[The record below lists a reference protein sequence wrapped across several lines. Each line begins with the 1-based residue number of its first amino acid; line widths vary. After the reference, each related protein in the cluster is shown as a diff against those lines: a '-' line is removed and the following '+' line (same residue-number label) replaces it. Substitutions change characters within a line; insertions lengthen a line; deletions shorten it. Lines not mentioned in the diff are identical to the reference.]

1 MAHYSRL
8 AYWDQRYR
16 EEKEPFEWYQNYQAI
31 QVYCQENFLPTNKI
45 LNVGAGNS
53 SLSEQMYEDGFRDIT
68 NIDISTVVV
77 EQMIERTQSM
87 PGMTWQ
93 IMDCR
98 YMEFEDE
105 TFDAV
110 VDKGCLDTLLTGEAS
125 EDNANKFCSHVARIL
140 KPGGVYMCVSVGIP
154 SERMPILGNEDFS
167 WSVEFET
174 LSKPASSE
182 AVVDYDP
189 VEKPTS
195 CHYLYICK
203 TGGDDNE
210 G

>member
-1 MAHYSRL
+1 
-8 AYWDQRYR
+8 
-16 EEKEPFEWYQNYQAI
+16 
-31 QVYCQENFLPTNKI
+31 
-45 LNVGAGNS
+45 
-53 SLSEQMYEDGFRDIT
+53 
-68 NIDISTVVV
+68 
-77 EQMIERTQSM
+77 
-87 PGMTWQ
+87 
-93 IMDCR
+93 
-98 YMEFEDE
+98 
-105 TFDAV
+105 
-110 VDKGCLDTLLTGEAS
+110 
-125 EDNANKFCSHVARIL
+125 
-140 KPGGVYMCVSVGIP
+140 MCVSVGIP